1 MRGFFLRDKISV
13 RSRGSLALN
22 NGCALRCCL
31 VLLRKDLDVVE
42 VLVEGGACMSND
54 LFKEARSVAGLF
66 DCGEL

>member
-1 MRGFFLRDKISV
+1 MRGFFLGDKISV

-31 VLLRKDLDVVE
+31 VLLRKDRDGVE

-54 LFKEARSVAGLF
+54 LLKEVRSVAGLF

>member
-1 MRGFFLRDKISV
+1 MRGFFLGDTISV

-22 NGCALRCCL
+22 NGCALRWCL
-31 VLLRKDLDVVE
+31 VLQCKDRDGVE
-42 VLVEGGACMSND
+42 VLVEGGSCMSSD